1 MEEFDLDSYNY
12 SISENNNKTYAIINL
27 TDISLIDF
35 SQIAQSS
42 ASTIRKSLDD
52 TQFVIKWQEGYI
64 PTFIMDGTVV
74 PIQDYDHHAILQLMA
89 SDKWSEPIEVAKD
102 EIKRR

>member
-1 MEEFDLDSYNY
+1 MH
-12 SISENNNKTYAIINL
+12 NNKTYAIINL

-52 TQFVIKWQEGYI
+52 TQFVIKWEDGYT
-64 PTFIMDGTVV
+64 PTFITNASVIPVGT
-74 PIQDYDHHAILQLMA
+74 YDHHAILELMA
-89 SDKWSEPIEVAKD
+89 TDKWSEPIEV
-102 EIKRR
+102 E